1 MHASNDRPL
10 LTTRAA
16 ELLVSA
22 FLILLCGITA
32 WDSWKLGA
40 GWGEFGPE
48 SGSFP
53 FWTSMLVVIPS
64 AIIFLL
70 ALRDKAAAT
79 ETFVTVE
86 QFKLVLK
93 VLIPSIIY
101 AAAVGF
107 VGIYVAST
115 IFIAFFMMWI
125 GKYNILKAGGVGVAV
140 SVVFF
145 LMFEKWFHVP
155 LPKGP
160 LEALLGLN

>member
-10 LTTRAA
+10 LSTRAA

-22 FLILLCGITA
+22 FFIVLCGIAA
-32 WDSWKLGA
+32 WDSWSLGA
-40 GWGEFGPE
+40 GWGDFGPE

-53 FWTSMLVVIPS
+53 FATSMIVVVVS

-70 ALRDKAAAT
+70 ALRDKEAAA

-86 QFKLVLK
+86 QSKLVLK
-93 VLIPSIIY
+93 VLIPAIIY
-101 AAAVGF
+101 AATIGF
-107 VGIYVAST
+107 IGIYVAST

-125 GKYNILKAGGVGVAV
+125 GKYNIIKAASVGLIV
-140 SVVFF
+140 SIVFF
-145 LMFEKWFHVP
+145 LLFERWFHVP

-160 LEALLGLN
+160 LESALGLY